1 MNQKEMIERLLNI
14 DLDLLMED
22 IIDIAIVLDSN
33 YGDKPSNFYMKYIHL
48 SNIELQ
54 GLIIADFINWLC
66 MLGYSDGDFS
76 IVELEFIKRYLRL
89 NLPLSEILEFCLG
102 SIVTGYLDTLP
113 ASFKLFMED
122 DKEMNKLAHMSGSTD
137 RQDIASRLLL
147 AYEVMGLHF
156 IICDGN
162 VDENEKGVFFGQT
175 AKIRRM
181 MDELDV
187 DGMSEFYRR
196 KIKDKLGV

>member
-1 MNQKEMIERLLNI
+1 MNQEEMIERLLNI

>member
-1 MNQKEMIERLLNI
+1 MNQEEMIERLLNI

-22 IIDIAIVLDSN
+22 IMDIAIVLDSN

-196 KIKDKLGV
+196 KIKDELGV

>member
-1 MNQKEMIERLLNI
+1 MIERLLNI

>member
-1 MNQKEMIERLLNI
+1 MFVQILQFC
-14 DLDLLMED
+14 
-22 IIDIAIVLDSN
+22 LDS
-33 YGDKPSNFYMKYIHL
+33 
-48 SNIELQ
+48 IE
-54 GLIIADFINWLC
+54 
-66 MLGYSDGDFS
+66 
-76 IVELEFIKRYLRL
+76 
-89 NLPLSEILEFCLG
+89 
-102 SIVTGYLDTLP
+102 TGYLDTLP

-162 VDENEKGVFFGQT
+162 VDENEKVVFFGQT

-196 KIKDKLGV
+196 KIKDELGV

>member
-1 MNQKEMIERLLNI
+1 MNQEEMIERLLNI

-175 AKIRRM
+175 AKN
-181 MDELDV
+181 
-187 DGMSEFYRR
+187 
-196 KIKDKLGV
+196 

>member
-1 MNQKEMIERLLNI
+1 MIERLLNI

-22 IIDIAIVLDSN
+22 IMDIAIVLDSN

>member
-1 MNQKEMIERLLNI
+1 MNQEEMIERLLNI

-22 IIDIAIVLDSN
+22 IMDIAIVLDSN